1 MAPATSF
8 CAWRNIGQQGTAI
21 LKRGWKFPVR
31 NLEFFCNPPEWY
43 TCILSTRRRLW
54 GGRCRHAREHRLI
67 HLPSQAQLI
76 VPVEARP
83 EPSPEDEGMAPPIE
97 PLVAPLL
104 PDAAGEDHPLAPAVL
119 TDPLD

>member
-76 VPVEARP
+76 VLVQVSIHWHKLE
-83 EPSPEDEGMAPPIE
+83 
-97 PLVAPLL
+97 VAPHAVRLRRVYTRH
-104 PDAAGEDHPLAPAVL
+104 AAL
-119 TDPLD
+119 